1 MSERRRNSTSTGPR
15 SWEEARRMARED
27 IERTTPEEDALV
39 HAGALRDPDNPP
51 LTDQQLAQFRR
62 VADVRPELIRRYR
75 GQRGLQKSRPVKS
88 RVSLRLDPD
97 VVAFFRKKGVGWQS
111 RINDA
116 LRKVAKLPA
125 RPKAAKR

>member
-1 MSERRRNSTSTGPR
+1 
-15 SWEEARRMARED
+15 MARED
-27 IERTTPEEDALV
+27 IERTTPEEDARV
-39 HAGALRDPDNPP
+39 HTGALRDPDNPP
-51 LTDQQLAQFRR
+51 LTDKQLAQFRR

-75 GQRGLQKSRPVKS
+75 GQRGVQKSKPVKT

-97 VVAFFRKKGVGWQS
+97 VVAFFRKKGTGWQS

>member
-1 MSERRRNSTSTGPR
+1 MSERRRDSMSTGPR

-27 IERTTPEEDALV
+27 IERTTPEEDAAV

-51 LTDQQLAQFRR
+51 LTEQQLAQFRR

-75 GQRGLQKSRPVKS
+75 GQRGSQRSKPIKT

-97 VVAFFRKKGVGWQS
+97 VVAFFRKKGTGWQS

-116 LRKVAKLPA
+116 LRKAAKLPA

>member
-1 MSERRRNSTSTGPR
+1 
-15 SWEEARRMARED
+15 MARED
-27 IERTTPEEDALV
+27 IERTTPEEDAAV

-51 LTDQQLAQFRR
+51 LTEQQLAQFRR

-75 GQRGLQKSRPVKS
+75 GQRGSQRSKPIKT

-97 VVAFFRKKGVGWQS
+97 VVAFFRKKGTGWQS

-116 LRKVAKLPA
+116 LRKAAKLPA